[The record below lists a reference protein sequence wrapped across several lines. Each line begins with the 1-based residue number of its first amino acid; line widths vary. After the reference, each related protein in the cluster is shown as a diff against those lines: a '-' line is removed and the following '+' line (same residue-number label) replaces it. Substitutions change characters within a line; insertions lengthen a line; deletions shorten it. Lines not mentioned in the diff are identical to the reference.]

1 MLFDDK
7 TQKNYFF
14 YELKSIKTGDSFG
27 QLALMENK
35 PRSAS
40 IICKEDCHFAILDK
54 EHFDGI
60 LSKLF
65 IFYFSI
71 HNKKK
76 YIIMNF

>member
-7 TQKNYFF
+7 TQRNYFF
-14 YELKSIKTGDSFG
+14 YELKTIKTGDSFG

-54 EHFDGI
+54 ENFDGI
-60 LSKLF
+60 LSN
-65 IFYFSI
+65 
-71 HNKKK
+71 H
-76 YIIMNF
+76 